1 MRRQF
6 LRVYLGIALV
16 LLTAAFTML
25 FVVDRE
31 VRKVV
36 DQRLEEMV
44 VSWARNIRFRLMRAG
59 ADPERRAIMLE
70 RLNENAPFAIRLIP
84 KEELDLQEDAIE
96 RLAAGSPVLIGTDEG
111 RIAYIDFDA
120 GKILVLGPLQRDQ
133 LSSSPRGPGPHRGPR
148 GSRPWGTKPPGPGEP
163 FPWAGKFPFQG
174 AYFLIGVLL
183 FILVVIGGAVYLLL
197 HPFERRIYALTDVA
211 RDFGEGK
218 WNSRARVERDDAIG
232 ALARTF
238 DDMADR
244 IETFIE
250 RQKELLRAVS
260 HEFRTPLARLF
271 FMVDDAQDAP
281 TAEEKNR
288 HLGRIDGSLQE
299 LNDLVEELLTF
310 VRLDGRTEET
320 PALETVDI
328 GATVDDVAAVISD
341 LRSDLSINVECGDL
355 SIPAIPRLLRRAVLN
370 LATNAARYADERVE
384 ISCHRQ
390 GDTVHL
396 HVDDDGPGIP
406 REAREKIFEPFIRLD
421 ESRTA
426 ESGGVGLGLAIVQRI
441 AALHNGRINVDDS
454 PLGGARFTLSLP
466 APPSP

>member
-16 LLTAAFTML
+16 LLTAALTMR
-25 FVVDRE
+25 FIVDRE

-44 VSWARNIRFRLMRAG
+44 TSWARGIRFRLIRAG
-59 ADPERRAIMLE
+59 KDPERRTAMLE
-70 RLNENAPFAIRLIP
+70 RINENSPFAVHLIP
-84 KEELDLQEDAIE
+84 RDELDLQEEASE
-96 RLAAGSPVLIGTDEG
+96 RLAAGSPVLINTDEG
-111 RIAYIDFDA
+111 RIAYVDFDDDE
-120 GKILVLGPLQRDQ
+120 ILVLGPLQRDQ
-133 LSSSPRGPGPHRGPR
+133 LSPSPRGPGLHRGPR
-148 GSRPWGTKPPGPGEP
+148 GQQPWGTKPPRPGEP

-183 FILVVIGGAVYLLL
+183 FILVVIGAAVYLLL
-197 HPFERRIYALTDVA
+197 RPFERRIYALADVA
-211 RDFGEGK
+211 RDFGDGK

-281 TAEEKNR
+281 TVEEKNR
-288 HLGRIDGSLQE
+288 HIGRIEGSLQE

-310 VRLDGRTEET
+310 VRLDGQTEEK
-320 PALETVDI
+320 PAFETVDL

-341 LRSDLSINVECGDL
+341 LRSDLSVNVECGDL
-355 SIPAIPRLLRRAVLN
+355 SIPAVPRLLRRTVLN
-370 LATNAARYADERVE
+370 LATNAARHARERIQ
-384 ISCHRQ
+384 ISCQ
-390 GDTVHL
+390 SAGDTVHI
-396 HVDDDGPGIP
+396 HVDDDGPGVP

-426 ESGGVGLGLAIVQRI
+426 ELGGVGLGLAIVQRI
-441 AALHNGRINVDDS
+441 AALHDGRVHVDES

-466 APPSP
+466 T

>member
-1 MRRQF
+1 VRRQF

-16 LLTAAFTML
+16 LLTAALAML

-44 VSWARNIRFRLMRAG
+44 TSWARSIRFRLLRAG
-59 ADPERRAIMLE
+59 ANPERRANMLE
-70 RLNENAPFAIRLIP
+70 RLNENAPFAIRLIS
-84 KEELDLQEDAIE
+84 KEELDLQEYDIE
-96 RLAAGSPVLIGTDEG
+96 RLAAGDPILINTDEG
-111 RIAYIDFDA
+111 RIAYIKFDA
-120 GKILVLGPLQRDQ
+120 AETLVLGPLQRDQ
-133 LSSSPRGPGPHRGPR
+133 LSPRGPGPHRGSR
-148 GSRPWGTKPPGPGEP
+148 GSRPWESKPPRPDGP

-183 FILVVIGGAVYLLL
+183 FILLVIGGAVYLLL
-197 HPFERRIYALTDVA
+197 RPFERRIYALADVA

-232 ALARTF
+232 ALARSF

-281 TAEEKNR
+281 TIEEKNR
-288 HLGRIDGSLQE
+288 HIGRIEGSLQE

-310 VRLDGRTEET
+310 VRLDGQTEEK
-320 PALETVDI
+320 PAFETVDL

-341 LRSDLSINVECGDL
+341 LRSDLSVNVECDDL
-355 SIPAIPRLLRRAVLN
+355 SISAVPRLLRRAVLN
-370 LATNAARYADERVE
+370 LATNAARHASERVQ
-384 ISCHRQ
+384 ISCQ
-390 GDTVHL
+390 SAGDTVHI
-396 HVDDDGPGIP
+396 HVDDDGSGVP

-441 AALHNGRINVDDS
+441 AALHDGRVHVDDS
-454 PLGGARFTLSLP
+454 PLGGARFTLDFP
-466 APPSP
+466 N

>member
-44 VSWARNIRFRLMRAG
+44 TSWARGIRFRLMRPG
-59 ADPERRAIMLE
+59 ITPERRANVLE
-70 RLNENAPFAIRLIP
+70 RLNENSPFAIRLLP
-84 KEELDLQEDAIE
+84 REEFDLQEEELE
-96 RLAAGSPVLIGTDEG
+96 RLAAGSPVLIRTDQG
-111 RIAYIDFDA
+111 RLAYVSFDDDEL
-120 GKILVLGPLQRDQ
+120 LVLGPLQRDH
-133 LSSSPRGPGPHRGPR
+133 LSPSPRGPGPHRGPR
-148 GSRPWGTKPPGPGEP
+148 GQQPWGAKPPRPGEP

-183 FILVVIGGAVYLLL
+183 FILVVIGAAVYLLL
-197 HPFERRIYALTDVA
+197 RPFERRIYALTDVA
-211 RDFGEGK
+211 RDFGDGK
-218 WNSRARVERDDAIG
+218 WNSRARAERDDAIG

-281 TAEEKNR
+281 TVEEKNR
-288 HLGRIDGSLQE
+288 HIGRIEGSLQE
-299 LNDLVEELLTF
+299 LNADL
-310 VRLDGRTEET
+310 
-320 PALETVDI
+320 
-328 GATVDDVAAVISD
+328 
-341 LRSDLSINVECGDL
+341 
-355 SIPAIPRLLRRAVLN
+355 
-370 LATNAARYADERVE
+370 ARKG
-384 ISCHRQ
+384 S
-390 GDTVHL
+390 
-396 HVDDDGPGIP
+396 
-406 REAREKIFEPFIRLD
+406 RE
-421 ESRTA
+421 
-426 ESGGVGLGLAIVQRI
+426 
-441 AALHNGRINVDDS
+441 
-454 PLGGARFTLSLP
+454 
-466 APPSP
+466 

>member
-1 MRRQF
+1 VRRQF

-44 VSWARNIRFRLMRAG
+44 TSWARGIRFRLMRPG
-59 ADPERRAIMLE
+59 ITPERRANVLE
-70 RLNENAPFAIRLIP
+70 RLNENSPFAIRLLP
-84 KEELDLQEDAIE
+84 REEFDLQEEELE
-96 RLAAGSPVLIGTDEG
+96 RLAAGSPVLIRTDQG
-111 RIAYIDFDA
+111 RLAYVSFDDDEL
-120 GKILVLGPLQRDQ
+120 LVLGPLQRDH
-133 LSSSPRGPGPHRGPR
+133 LSPSPRGPGPHRGPR
-148 GSRPWGTKPPGPGEP
+148 GQQPWGAKPPRPGEP

-183 FILVVIGGAVYLLL
+183 FILVVIGAAVYLLL
-197 HPFERRIYALTDVA
+197 RPFERRIYALTDVA
-211 RDFGEGK
+211 RDFGDGK
-218 WNSRARVERDDAIG
+218 WNSRARAERDDAIG

-281 TAEEKNR
+281 TVEEKNR
-288 HLGRIDGSLQE
+288 HIGRIEGSLQE
-299 LNDLVEELLTF
+299 LNALVEELLTF
-310 VRLDGRTEET
+310 VRLDGQTGEK
-320 PALETVDI
+320 PAFETVDI
-328 GATVDDVAAVISD
+328 GTAVDDVSAIISD
-341 LRSDLSINVECGDL
+341 LRSDLNVTIKCDDL
-355 SIPAIPRLLRRAVLN
+355 SISAVPRLLRRAVLN
-370 LATNAARYADERVE
+370 LATNATRHAEKRVQ
-384 ISCHRQ
+384 ISCHSA
-390 GDTVHL
+390 GDTVHI
-396 HVDDDGPGIP
+396 HVDDDGPGVP
-406 REAREKIFEPFIRLD
+406 REARAKIFEPFIRLD

-441 AALHNGRINVDDS
+441 AAVHDGRVEIDDS

-466 APPSP
+466 TRPSV